1 MKIAVLSGK
10 GGTGK
15 TTISASLAYSVE
27 NSQYIDCDVE
37 EPNGNIFLK
46 ASFSEEEI
54 VNVLVPRVNK
64 DKCDGCGICAE
75 VCQFNAIAVVNK
87 DVLIFDEICHSCGA
101 CVIGCPQNAM
111 YEVKRPLGVINSNS
125 SHTFMQG
132 KLNLNE
138 PLTVP
143 IINRLK
149 DKMNKHGVVIL
160 DSAPGAS
167 CTVINTIEDC
177 DYCILVT
184 EPTPFGL
191 HDLNIA
197 VQLVQKIKLPFG
209 VIINKAMDSDQTIQ
223 EYCANNNIEV
233 LLELPYLKEIA
244 KNYSKGILPV
254 QFDSKWK
261 EEFRKLFKKI
271 EGSIS

>member
-15 TTISASLAYSVE
+15 TTISASLAYSIE

-111 YEVKRPLGVINSNS
+111 YEVERPLGVINSNS

-149 DKMNKHGVVIL
+149 EKMNKHGVVIL

-167 CTVINTIEDC
+167 CAVINTIEDC

-233 LLELPYLKEIA
+233 LLELPYLREIA

>member
-15 TTISASLAYSVE
+15 TTISASLAYSVK

-46 ASFSEEEI
+46 ASLTEKEI
-54 VNVLVPRVNK
+54 VNVLVPRVDE
-64 DKCDGCGICAE
+64 DKCDGCGICAKI
-75 VCQFNAIAVVNK
+75 CQFNAIAMVK
-87 DVLIFDEICHSCGA
+87 KKVLIFDEICHGCGA
-101 CVIGCPQNAM
+101 CVIGCPKQAM
-111 YEVKRPLGVINSNS
+111 YEVKRPLGTIEVNS
-125 SHTFMQG
+125 SNTFMQG

-149 DKMNKHGVVIL
+149 EKMNKYGNVIL

-167 CTVINTIEDC
+167 CTVVNTIEDC

-191 HDLNIA
+191 HDLKIA
-197 VQLVQKIKLPFG
+197 VKLVGQLDIPFG
-209 VIINKAMDSDQTIQ
+209 IVINKAMESDQTIQ
-223 EYCANNNIEV
+223 KYCKENDMKVIF
-233 LLELPYLKEIA
+233 ELPYEREIA

-254 QFDSKWK
+254 QANKKWK
-261 EEFRKLFKKI
+261 DAFKEMFNEIKR
-271 EGSIS
+271 SIS